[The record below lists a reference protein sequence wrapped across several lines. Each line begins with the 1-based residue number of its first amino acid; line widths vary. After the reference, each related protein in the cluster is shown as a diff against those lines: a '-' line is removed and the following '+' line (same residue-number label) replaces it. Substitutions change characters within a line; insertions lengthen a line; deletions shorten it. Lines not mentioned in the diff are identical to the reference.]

1 MNLTGYK
8 VKKRG
13 RLLLN
18 TIVGLPKSIYGP
30 STYTVKPSNS
40 LTLKTLFQQK
50 VSNFKYLTKTQNHDP
65 NKVKKINRKQF
76 LQQASLA
83 SSALLINSC
92 HPTKMS
98 THIKTGTEQISLP
111 TTETGESII
120 SYIHRTH
127 VQFNLEKYRQLI
139 GAANDFKEGDATLNI
154 AAKDDTHRQ
163 FARQLLSNTSI
174 KDIDSHALFK
184 DELYDLIKQS
194 TTNSDTIASWTLGE
208 LKSYILTQPEEA
220 IKDIMPSLS
229 SDVIGCVVKL
239 MSNDELIQVGQKIF
253 NPLPG
258 SQIGSKG
265 YMGARIQPNSP
276 TDHVDDIQMQV
287 FCAWSYAVGDLVL
300 GTNPVSS
307 TVESVA
313 RIENTLHDIIIAF
326 GLEDVLP
333 HCVLSHIDVQAE
345 VEAQQPGTTGIWF
358 QSLAGTVK
366 ANQTFDVT
374 IEKMIEHLSQRQGR
388 YALYAETG
396 QGADFTNGNGEGFD
410 MVIHESRKYGFIR
423 ALKQIVSK
431 GRDPEHVPWVHVN
444 DVAGFIGPEVFK
456 TKEQLVRCCLEDT
469 AMGKLHGLTI
479 GLDICSTLHM
489 DVTLDD
495 LDWCIEQVMPANPAY
510 LMALPTKNDP
520 MLSYLTT
527 AFNNH
532 VKVRDQFSYKVND
545 AMWAFFKRLNVI
557 DVDGKPTQH
566 FGDPVWVYYQ
576 YCLAKQDTRSKAA
589 IFEEGKRMIA
599 EIRDRGVP
607 IAEGYGEEIWDLPP
621 ALDTEIRHLYE
632 DAKVSLWTAMT
643 PSFTSKISNA
653 VSIKTKSLDRKDYVY
668 HPESGEQLS
677 EQATKTLRELQQ
689 SWGEQIPDV
698 QVLISDGLNANA
710 IMDEG
715 HVLPYLDLLL
725 QALTDKG
732 YSLAKDTILITHG
745 RVRAGY
751 QCGELLFG
759 NAPASRTTKGIIHII
774 GERPGSGHHNFSAYL
789 SAPSQAMWSQQGK
802 VDHDIS
808 KVVSGISDTALSPA
822 LAVAET
828 VGIFSTL
835 FEEGL

>member
-1 MNLTGYK
+1 M
-8 VKKRG
+8 
-13 RLLLN
+13 
-18 TIVGLPKSIYGP
+18 
-30 STYTVKPSNS
+30 
-40 LTLKTLFQQK
+40 
-50 VSNFKYLTKTQNHDP
+50 
-65 NKVKKINRKQF
+65 KKINRKQF
-76 LQQASLA
+76 IQQAGLA
-83 SSALLINSC
+83 SSALLINAC
-92 HPTKMS
+92 HPSMIS
-98 THIKTGTEQISLP
+98 TNKTLGTEETSLP
-111 TTETGESII
+111 TSQNAESII
-120 SYIHRTH
+120 GYLQRTNG
-127 VQFNLEKYRQLI
+127 QFNLDQYRQII
-139 GAANDFKEGDATLNI
+139 GAANAFKEGDATLNI
-154 AAKDDTHRQ
+154 AAKDDRHRQ
-163 FARQLLSNTSI
+163 FARELLSNTTI
-174 KDIDSHALFK
+174 KEISSHALFK
-184 DELYDLIKQS
+184 DELYELIQQS
-194 TTNSDTIASWTLGE
+194 TANIDTLASWTLGD
-208 LKSYILTQPEEA
+208 LKRYILNQTETA
-220 IKDIMPSLS
+220 IKEIMPGLS

-239 MSNDELIQVGQKIF
+239 MSNEELIQVGQKIF

-265 YMGARIQPNSP
+265 YLGARIQPNSP
-276 TDHVDDIQMQV
+276 TDNIDDIRMQV

-307 TVESVA
+307 TAESVA

-326 GLEDVLP
+326 GLEEVLP

-345 VEAQQPGTTGIWF
+345 VEAQQSGTTGIWF

-374 IEKMIEHLSQRQGR
+374 IEKMIDHLSQRQGR

-396 QGADFTNGNGEGFD
+396 QGADFTNGHGEGFD

-423 ALKQIVSK
+423 ALKQIINK
-431 GRDPEHVPWVHVN
+431 GRDPENEPWVHVN

-469 AMGKLHGLTI
+469 VMGKLHGLTI

-489 DVTLDD
+489 DVSLDD

-532 VKVRDQFSYKVND
+532 VKVREQFGYKVND
-545 AMWAFFKRLNVI
+545 AMWAFFQRLKII
-557 DVDGKPTQH
+557 DGKGKPTQH
-566 FGDPVWVYYQ
+566 FGDPIWVYYQ
-576 YCLAKQDTRSKAA
+576 YCLAKKDTRSQAA
-589 IFEEGKRMIA
+589 IYEEGKQMIA

-643 PSFTSKISNA
+643 PSFTTKISNA
-653 VSIKTKSLDRKDYVY
+653 IPIKTNSRDRKDYVY

-677 EQATKTLRELQQ
+677 EQAKKALNQVKQ
-689 SWGEQIPDV
+689 SWGELIPDV
-698 QVLISDGLNANA
+698 QLLISDGLNANA

-715 HVLPYLDLLL
+715 HVLPYLDLLR

-732 YSLAKDTILITHG
+732 YSLAKDTIIITHG

-759 NAPASRTTKGIIHII
+759 NAPASRTAKGIIHII

-802 VDHDIS
+802 VDHDRS